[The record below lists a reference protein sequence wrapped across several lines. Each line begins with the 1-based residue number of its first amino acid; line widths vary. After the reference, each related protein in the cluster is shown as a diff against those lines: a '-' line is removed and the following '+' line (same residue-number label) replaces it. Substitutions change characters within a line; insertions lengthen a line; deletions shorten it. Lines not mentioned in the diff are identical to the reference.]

1 MDCSFSDLQAS
12 QGQGHVLVSM
22 ISSSGYFD
30 LCLMKETIQVE
41 WKGCYEKIAKLSFDP
56 NILFLH

>member
-22 ISSSGYFD
+22 ISSNGYFD